1 MRQVITS
8 PLSFAFLSA
17 RPDLRAEHIRP
28 GLATEIAPAKPSRST
43 IKSETEIGAGS
54 CILSPTLTGVGMVFP
69 TIDTGGAPIPL
80 LDPVTDVEEELR
92 SQLLVSTVDKVF
104 GWARRS
110 SLWPAMFGLACCAIE
125 MIATANARYDLARFG
140 AEVFRASPRQADLMI
155 VAGTVTWKMA
165 PPVRRIYL
173 QMAEPK
179 WVISMG
185 SCSNI
190 GGPFA
195 HGYSTLPG
203 VNNVVPVDVYVPGC
217 PPRPESLLAGL
228 MLLQQVIDDEHAHNG
243 RKRRPEPTGDFS
255 KMLPEGD
262 PIRAELES
270 LFPPFLTAD
279 GQPRDRFT
287 GALPHDQNFY
297 SSR

>member
-1 MRQVITS
+1 MADRETIPVLNVEPPPTAEETGTDIES
-8 PLSFAFLSA
+8 
-17 RPDLRAEHIRP
+17 DLRQ
-28 GLATEIAPAKPSRST
+28 
-43 IKSETEIGAGS
+43 
-54 CILSPTLTGVGMVFP
+54 
-69 TIDTGGAPIPL
+69 
-80 LDPVTDVEEELR
+80 
-92 SQLLVSTVDKVF
+92 QLLITQVDSVLT
-104 GWARRS
+104 WARRS

-125 MIATANARYDLARFG
+125 MIATANARYDIARFG

-165 PPVRRIYL
+165 PAVRRIYL

-217 PPRPESLLAGL
+217 PPRPESLLSGL
-228 MLLQQVIDDEHAHNG
+228 MLLQDVMKEEG
-243 RKRRPEPTGDFS
+243 VLGKRRRPEPDGDFS
-255 KMLPEGD
+255 TMLPEGD
-262 PIRAELES
+262 PIRRELEA
-270 LFPPFLTAD
+270 LFPPYLSVS
-279 GQPRDRFT
+279 GEPRDAET
-287 GALPHDQNFY
+287 GALPHDTNY
-297 SSR
+297 LTMHGGPTAGGPA